1 MEDAE
6 EVMRSPAKEPGP
18 KQERTINE
26 ASRLFRE
33 RGFENASF
41 GELMKA
47 ADLTRGALHYCNLEY
62 SDLAA
67 IRIGTLGSA
76 SFHSAKKS

>member
-18 KQERTINE
+18 KQERTLNE
-26 ASRLFRE
+26 ASGLFRE

-41 GELMKA
+41 GEVMKTA
-47 ADLTRGALHYCNLEY
+47 GLTREAFHYCNLEY

-67 IRIGTLGSA
+67 TRMGTLRSA